1 MATLTFLTRMFYT
14 GKLIDY
20 FNKNSKKFLT
30 IRRQNAVKTEEQH
43 KQIIRRFLE
52 YAESV
57 GIFHTSGLNENLLA
71 KYIKEAL
78 NKKSKETKRKHKIWL
93 FKMFLKLTGKEV
105 SKYAKNL

>member
-43 KQIIRRFLE
+43 KQIIRHFLE
-52 YAESV
+52 YVESV